1 MKTLVYNNSVIAR
14 DSATSGSKC
23 RGNLSETTSDLNQ
36 GDCFVDNFTSLNSTL
51 KTPRN
56 DSPNFISRMILIGLL
71 AFLLSPVSFAQDF
84 DTNRMNRDI
93 KIMENI
99 LGEMFKTQI
108 ISSEGTAR
116 VQVSGYT
123 FFGSSSSTNVKGTY
137 IPGYGV
143 IFMIPSSSRSYVVSS
158 RNPSDTKVIFQYS
171 SDDDNS
177 DKSIDKESITNRIS
191 EFLQDYASTI
201 GQLKP
206 DESILVIYGSANSS
220 NRATAFSI
228 RAAREAEE
236 DKDQPEPL
244 PVISVSAKKSDL
256 DAYRSGSLNS
266 DAFQNRLSVSESEDK
281 QRLDLKVLGN
291 IFSTALGEGDGNQFH
306 LINSNS
312 LSYMYLENFGAL
324 YSLNL
329 HRGHGLGSLRSN
341 IFFNTDRDNEDEIEE
356 MRVDLEERE
365 RKMNDILEQ
374 EYEVLISKTKE
385 FIIDYGRTLSSLK
398 DGQFLM
404 VSLNISDSNDIV
416 PERVDFQVK
425 KSTFNQLDK
434 GQISR
439 EEALNA
445 VTLTEY

>member
-1 MKTLVYNNSVIAR
+1 MKTMKQLLLTGLVTLLIS
-14 DSATSGSKC
+14 S
-23 RGNLSETTSDLNQ
+23 
-36 GDCFVDNFTSLNSTL
+36 FT
-51 KTPRN
+51 
-56 DSPNFISRMILIGLL
+56 I
-71 AFLLSPVSFAQDF
+71 AQDF

-99 LGEMFKTQI
+99 LGEMFKTQF

-123 FFGSSSSTNVKGTY
+123 FFGNSSSGNVKGTY

-143 IFMIPSSSRSYVVSS
+143 IFMIPSSSRSYVISGN
-158 RNPSDTKVIFQYS
+158 RDAKVIFQYS
-171 SDDDNS
+171 SDDDDS
-177 DKSIDKESITNRIS
+177 DKNIDKKSITNRIT

-206 DESILVIYGSANSS
+206 DESILVIYGSASSS
-220 NRATAFSI
+220 NFRTATFTL
-228 RAAREAEE
+228 RGEEQE
-236 DKDQPEPL
+236 DKPEPL
-244 PVISVSAKKSDL
+244 PVISVSAKKADL
-256 DAYRSGSLNS
+256 DDYRSGKLNS

-291 IFSTALGEGDGNQFH
+291 IFSTALGDGDGNQFH

-324 YSLNL
+324 FSLNL
-329 HRGHGLGSLRSN
+329 HRGHDFGAFSSNIIELRSREES
-341 IFFNTDRDNEDEIEE
+341 RDETIAKIEE
-356 MRVDLEERE
+356 RTQLQKTLKEEY
-365 RKMNDILEQ
+365 DA
-374 EYEVLISKTKE
+374 LIAKTKE

-404 VSLNISDSNDIV
+404 VSLNISDSSDIV
-416 PERVDFQVK
+416 PERVDFQVN
-425 KSTFNQLDK
+425 KSTFSQLDK
-434 GQISR
+434 GQLSR
-439 EEALNA
+439 EGALNA